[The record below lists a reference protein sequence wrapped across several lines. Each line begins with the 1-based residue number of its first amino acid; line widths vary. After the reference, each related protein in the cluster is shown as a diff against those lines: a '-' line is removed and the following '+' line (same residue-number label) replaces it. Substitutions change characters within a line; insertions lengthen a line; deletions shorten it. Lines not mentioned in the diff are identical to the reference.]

1 MHAMT
6 SRADRLMEEQEMAA
20 ESGDPTGRTALAW
33 LPAGDYE
40 QALTLWPELAGS
52 DLVAGPDGP
61 LPHRLYC
68 RAMQER
74 LVEFAEAGAPGL
86 SVAPIRVAP
95 FTAWCTEKAYDP
107 DSAEARAEFAAHLAS
122 GADPDVVSW
131 PPRRNQPCWCGS
143 GRKYKKCCAA
153 KSVEVEKL

>member
-1 MHAMT
+1 MQ
-6 SRADRLMEEQEMAA
+6 EQETAA
-20 ESGDPTGRTALAW
+20 ESGDPTGRMAFAW

-40 QALTLWPELAGS
+40 QALALWPDLAAS

-68 RAMQER
+68 RAMQQK

-86 SVAPIRVAP
+86 AVAPIRVAP

-107 DSAEARAEFAAHLAS
+107 DSAEARAEYAAQLAA
-122 GADPDVVSW
+122 GADPDVISW
-131 PPRRNQPCWCGS
+131 PPGRNQPCWCGS
-143 GRKYKKCCAA
+143 GANYKKCCATQ
-153 KSVEVEKL
+153 SFEVAQS